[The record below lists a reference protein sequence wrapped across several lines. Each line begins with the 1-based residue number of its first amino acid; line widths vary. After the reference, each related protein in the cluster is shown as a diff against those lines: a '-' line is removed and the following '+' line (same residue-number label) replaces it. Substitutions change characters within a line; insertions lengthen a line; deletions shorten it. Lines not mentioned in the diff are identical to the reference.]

1 MVLVGSPGP
10 SERGGSGRIHNAPA
24 AGITSKIRGRAFLDW
39 IDPRFTEMAS
49 FKEYD
54 FAPQNLPEKLL
65 AAIGY
70 MTTSAAQ
77 TESIVEMAIH
87 CFLDID
93 VEYGKAITTHMAMP
107 LRFSALRAAAEIRI
121 DDLDVLDT
129 LDEVL
134 EKVEEAFKKRNAVV
148 HHTWCRDPE
157 SNEIFTVKDTARTSV
172 RTDLIPMTIQAVEED
187 AFFVYEAGMALMSF
201 LQTYGFRLKFPPA
214 NRYRGHKSEAA
225 RKKREE
231 AKLRKK

>member
-1 MVLVGSPGP
+1 M
-10 SERGGSGRIHNAPA
+10 GRISTDANA
-24 AGITSKIRGRAFLDW
+24 SRQGR
-39 IDPRFTEMAS
+39 IEMAGNDS
-49 FKEYD
+49 FM
-54 FAPQNLPEKLL
+54 FASL
-65 AAIGY
+65 A
-70 MTTSAAQ
+70 
-77 TESIVEMAIH
+77 
-87 CFLDID
+87 
-93 VEYGKAITTHMAMP
+93 
-107 LRFSALRAAAEIRI
+107 
-121 DDLDVLDT
+121 
-129 LDEVL
+129 EVI
-134 EKVEEAFKKRNAVV
+134 
-148 HHTWCRDPE
+148 E